1 MLERLNHAWRV
12 VATGIA
18 FAAFGVGGVVLR
30 FVVFPILGAV
40 VWDRQRRIRLARLTV
55 HYSFKAFI
63 ELMRVLGLLRYEV
76 RGGERLARPGLIVV
90 ANHPTLIDVV
100 FLISLVRDADCVVK
114 AGLLRNPF
122 VRGVV
127 RATGYVCNDSGPGV
141 IDDCVASVRSGSS
154 LIIFPEG
161 TRTPLS
167 GAMTLQRGAA
177 NVAVRAGRPLTPVRV
192 RCEPRSLAKG
202 EPWWRVPPRP
212 LSFQFL
218 VEDDIDVDVFVSA
231 AGGQAPVAARH
242 LTSHLHD
249 YFASEASAHAGA

>member
-1 MLERLNHAWRV
+1 MAERLNHAWRV

-18 FAAFGVGGVVLR
+18 FAVFGIGGVALR
-30 FVVFPILGAV
+30 FILFPLLRV
-40 VWDRQRRIRLARLTV
+40 LVWDRQRMIRLARLTV
-55 HYSFKAFI
+55 HFSFKAFI
-63 ELMRVLGLLRYEV
+63 ELMCLLGLLRYEV
-76 RGGERLARPGLIVV
+76 RNAERLARPGLIVV
-90 ANHPTLIDVV
+90 ANHPTLIDVI

-114 AGLLRNPF
+114 VALLRNPF

-127 RATGYVCNDSGPGV
+127 RATGYVCNDSGAGV
-141 IDDCVASVRSGSS
+141 IDDCVASVRGGSS

-177 NVAVRAGRPLTPVRV
+177 NVAVRAGRPITPVRI

-212 LSFQFL
+212 LSFLFL
-218 VEDDIDVDVFVSA
+218 VEEDIDVEPFVRA
-231 AGGQAPVAARH
+231 TGGESPLAARH
-242 LTSHLHD
+242 LTSHLHHH
-249 YFASEASAHAGA
+249 FASEVTAHAGA